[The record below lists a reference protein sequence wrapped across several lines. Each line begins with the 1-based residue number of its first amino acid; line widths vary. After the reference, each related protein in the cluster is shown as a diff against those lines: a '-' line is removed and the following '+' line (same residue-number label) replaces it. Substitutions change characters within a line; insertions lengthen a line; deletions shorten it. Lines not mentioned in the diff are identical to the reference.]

1 MWSCSQ
7 GSHLRGRGDIIR
19 PHMRGLA
26 SLPRTLL
33 QSAAILFAAATVLYS
48 GLWMRYIRL
57 QPQAMIGIDYEASKV
72 EHLLRVTG
80 VVEGSGAAAAGVRPG
95 DLLREIDG
103 QTLTSQDPMPDTV
116 TRGQPGDIVHL
127 TLERSGE
134 AAPLVLPV
142 VLVPLPQE
150 RGGRTPARAVAAEL
164 VTSFPVVFLV
174 VGFSVLFMRLQD
186 RNAWLLA
193 LLFAGFIAV
202 APLLEIVTLIPRSLR
217 GFAVAYKVIFQGL
230 FGAFSYYFCAVFP
243 VPSPIDRRL
252 PWLKTSLMAAAAALV
267 VPLGIAAYVA
277 GGFAPVMRVAD
288 RVGPTVTGAT
298 LSIYYF
304 GATALSLAS
313 LVWNGLRAPTSEARR
328 RTRVIV
334 WGTVVGV
341 LPFMVLNMVAV
352 AAKRS
357 PYGYPFWVW
366 APTVLAV
373 LLLPLS
379 FAYAVVKHRVL
390 EIPLLLKLGARY
402 LLVQRGFTLLLVVAS
417 AALTLLFADWS
428 SGLLRDRLDL
438 GAAAGTT
445 LGAGFGILL
454 VWTGTRVRTRVTQR
468 IDRAFFRSAYDA
480 RQILQ
485 SLAEKT
491 SAAATREELGAFL
504 AGPLRQAL
512 HPRSLAIY
520 LEARDGSLVAVQ
532 GASPAGPGQ
541 IPAATLPPA
550 PPFPAAPSS
559 PDEAPEAG
567 LRVPLSGRDGRLAG
581 VILLGE
587 RLSEEPYSSED
598 RRLLSSVASQAA
610 LALENIRLAEQI
622 ALRLEA
628 ERRATVELD
637 LAKEVQS
644 RLLPRRVPRLQT
656 LDCAGHCLQA
666 RAVGGDYYDFLELG
680 GGQVG
685 LVLAD
690 IAGKGIAGALMMAN
704 LQANLRSQSGL
715 AREDLRGMMCR
726 LNQAMC
732 DSIADSR
739 YATLFFGCYEDTTR
753 RLRYTNCGHNPPILL
768 RADGGVEHLAATATI
783 LGAFEAWDCS
793 VAETILAPGDALLL
807 YSDGITE
814 AKSDHDDEFG
824 EARLLETLRRH
835 RHADAPALVAAI
847 LQAVREFSAGE
858 QADDITLVAA
868 RCR

>member
-1 MWSCSQ
+1 MS
-7 GSHLRGRGDIIR
+7 
-19 PHMRGLA
+19 GLT
-26 SLPRTLL
+26 SLPRPVLRL
-33 QSAAILFAAATVLYS
+33 AAILLAAATVLYS
-48 GLWMRYIRL
+48 GLWMYYIRV
-57 QPQAMIGIDYEASKV
+57 QPRVVIGIEYDNPRGRDSLSV
-72 EHLLRVTG
+72 TRVIA
-80 VVEGSGAAAAGVRPG
+80 GSGAEAAGLRPG
-95 DLLREIDG
+95 DLISAVDG
-103 QTLTSQDPMPDTV
+103 RPLEAYVPLPDTV
-116 TRGQPGDIVHL
+116 TRGQPGDVVRL
-127 TLERSGE
+127 TIERTGE
-134 AAPLVLPV
+134 AIPLVVPV
-142 VLVPLPQE
+142 VLGPPAGE
-150 RGGRTPARAVAAEL
+150 RGERTPARAIATQAVG
-164 VTSFPVVFLV
+164 SFPVMFLV
-174 VGFSVLFMRLQD
+174 VGFFVLFMRLQD

-193 LLFAGFIAV
+193 LLFTSFIAV
-202 APLLEIVTLIPRSLR
+202 APIQALEGLILPPLR
-217 GFAVAYKVIFQGL
+217 GFAAGYKVIFQGL

-277 GGFAPVMRVAD
+277 GGFAPVMRMAD
-288 RVGPTVTGAT
+288 RVGPTVTAAT

-379 FAYAVVKHRVL
+379 FAYAIIKHRVL
-390 EIPLLLKLGARY
+390 EIPLLLKRGARY
-402 LLVQRGFTLLLVVAS
+402 LLVQRGFTLLLIVAGS
-417 AALTLLFADWS
+417 AVTVLFARWS
-428 SGLLRDRLDL
+428 SGILQARLDL

-445 LGAGFGILL
+445 LGAGFGVAL
-454 VWTGTRVRTRVTQR
+454 VWTGTRLRTSVTQR

-480 RQILQ
+480 RQIMQ
-485 SLAEKT
+485 ALAEKT
-491 SAAATREELGAFL
+491 SAATTREELGAFL
-504 AGPLRQAL
+504 AGHIRQAL
-512 HPRSLAIY
+512 HPSSLAIY
-520 LEARDGSLVAVQ
+520 LEDGSGSLVAVQ
-532 GASPAGPGQ
+532 GAPAGSPERIVPTG
-541 IPAATLPPA
+541 
-550 PPFPAAPSS
+550 SS
-559 PDEAPEAG
+559 QDRVTEG
-567 LRVPLSGRDGRLAG
+567 GRRVPLFGRDGRQAG

-587 RLSEEPYSSED
+587 RLSEEPYSKED
-598 RRLLSSVASQAA
+598 WRLLSSVASQAA
-610 LALENIRLAEQI
+610 LALENIRLAGQI
-622 ALRLEA
+622 AVRLEA
-628 ERRATVELD
+628 ERRATVELE
-637 LAKEVQS
+637 LAKEVQLK
-644 RLLPRRVPRLQT
+644 LLPRRLPRLQT

-739 YATLFFGCYEDTTR
+739 YATLFFGCYDDATR
-753 RLRYTNCGHNPPILL
+753 RLRYTNCGHNPPILM
-768 RADGGVEHLAATATI
+768 RADGGVERLAATATI
-783 LGAFEAWDCS
+783 LGAFDAWDCA

-814 AKSDHDDEFG
+814 ARSDQDVEFG
-824 EARLLETLRRH
+824 EARILETLRSH
-835 RHADAPALVAAI
+835 RQAEAPALVTAI
-847 LQAVREFSAGE
+847 LEAVRKFSAGE
-858 QADDITLVAA
+858 QEDDITLVAA

>member
-1 MWSCSQ
+1 
-7 GSHLRGRGDIIR
+7 
-19 PHMRGLA
+19 MRGLT
-26 SLPRTLL
+26 SLPRPVLRL
-33 QSAAILFAAATVLYS
+33 AAILFAAATVLYS
-48 GLWMRYIRL
+48 ALWMHYIRV
-57 QPQAMIGIDYEASKV
+57 QPQSVIGIEYENSPGRS
-72 EHLLRVTG
+72 LLRVTR
-80 VVEGSGAAAAGVRPG
+80 VIEGSGAAAAGVRAGDLVRAIDGRALPAYDPLRESVVRGRPG
-95 DLLREIDG
+95 DLVR
-103 QTLTSQDPMPDTV
+103 LT
-116 TRGQPGDIVHL
+116 I
-127 TLERSGE
+127 ERSGE
-134 AAPLVLPV
+134 PAPMVLPV
-142 VLVPLPQE
+142 VLGPRPALQGE
-150 RGGRTPARAVAAEL
+150 RTPARAIATEL
-164 VTSFPVVFLV
+164 VCSFPVVFLV
-174 VGFSVLFMRLQD
+174 VGFLVLFLRLQD

-193 LLFAGFIAV
+193 LLFASFIAV
-202 APLLEIVTLIPRSLR
+202 APMLEMEGLIPRSLR
-217 GFAVAYKVIFQGL
+217 GFAVAYKFTFHGL
-230 FGAFSYYFCAVFP
+230 IGAFFYYFCAVFP
-243 VPSPIDRRL
+243 VSSPIDRRL
-252 PWLKTSLMAAAAALV
+252 PWLKSWLLAGITALV
-267 VPLGIAAYVA
+267 VPLGLAAFRA
-277 GGFAPVMRVAD
+277 GSITPVFRFAERIGPRVTA
-288 RVGPTVTGAT
+288 AS
-298 LSIYYF
+298 LSIYLF
-304 GATALSLAS
+304 GTSGLALAS
-313 LVWNGLRAPTSEARR
+313 LVWNGLRAPTAEARR
-328 RTRVIV
+328 KTRVIV
-334 WGTVVGV
+334 WGTVAGV
-341 LPFMVLNMVAV
+341 LPFLLLEAAAV
-352 AAKRS
+352 ATNRN
-357 PYGYPFWVW
+357 PYSFPFWVW
-366 APTVLAV
+366 APCVLAV

-480 RQILQ
+480 RQIMQ

-567 LRVPLSGRDGRLAG
+567 LRVPLHGRDGRLAG

-637 LAKEVQS
+637 LAREVQS

-715 AREDLRGMMCR
+715 AREDLRGTLCR
-726 LNQAMC
+726 LNQALC
-732 DSIADSR
+732 DSIADDR
-739 YATLFFGCYEDTTR
+739 YATLFFGCYDDKTR

-768 RADGGVEHLAATATI
+768 RADGRVERLAATATI
-783 LGAFEAWDCS
+783 LGTFEAWDCS

-814 AKSDHDDEFG
+814 AKSSEDDEFG

-847 LQAVREFSAGE
+847 LEAVREFSAGE